1 MNSRTGTISSLLA
14 MREQGNDTSTPF
26 SGEPEVHIWTQT
38 LPIREDQ
45 LQTAAAM
52 DSDAM
57 TSEEHERMVRI
68 SRTSRLQAHCWV
80 ISRVFLR
87 RVLAQYM
94 QLQARDIRFE
104 YGTSGKP
111 YLVGGPQ
118 FSLSHTNGLC
128 VLAVTSTNNELGV
141 DVEWVRPLL
150 REKAII
156 QRFLTEEERDHVLE
170 AICSGEDSSS
180 LLWKVLT
187 GKEAWIKA
195 SGQSL
200 CGQWRNLNTVQAI
213 RNHEHVLEWAGQ
225 NYVLHSLNMGKG
237 YSASLCVT
245 GRDIPLIRWM
255 NMDNNI
261 QSYEGVS
268 I

>member
-1 MNSRTGTISSLLA
+1 MDSRTGTISSLLA
-14 MREQGNDTSTPF
+14 MREQGNNTFTPF

-45 LQTAAAM
+45 LQTAAAI

-68 SRTSRLQAHCWV
+68 STTSRLQAHCWM
-80 ISRVFLR
+80 ISRIFLR

-111 YLVGGPQ
+111 YLGGGPQ

-213 RNHEHVLEWAGQ
+213 RNDEHVLEWAGQ

-245 GRDIPLIRWM
+245 GTERSLVRRM
-255 NMDNNI
+255 NVADHI
-261 QSYEGVS
+261 QC
-268 I
+268 

>member
-1 MNSRTGTISSLLA
+1 M
-14 MREQGNDTSTPF
+14 
-26 SGEPEVHIWTQT
+26 
-38 LPIREDQ
+38 
-45 LQTAAAM
+45 
-52 DSDAM
+52 
-57 TSEEHERMVRI
+57 
-68 SRTSRLQAHCWV
+68 
-80 ISRVFLR
+80 
-87 RVLAQYM
+87 
-94 QLQARDIRFE
+94 
-104 YGTSGKP
+104 
-111 YLVGGPQ
+111 
-118 FSLSHTNGLC
+118 
-128 VLAVTSTNNELGV
+128 

-213 RNHEHVLEWAGQ
+213 RNDEHVLEWAGQ

-245 GRDIPLIRWM
+245 GTERSLVRRM
-255 NMDNNI
+255 NVADHI
-261 QSYEGVS
+261 QC
-268 I
+268 

>member
-1 MNSRTGTISSLLA
+1 MDFSTGTISSLLA
-14 MREQGNDTSTPF
+14 MREQGNDTFTPF
-26 SGEPEVHIWTQT
+26 SEEPEVHIWTQT
-38 LPIREDQ
+38 LPISEDQ
-45 LQTAAAM
+45 LQTAAAI

-68 SRTSRLQAHCWV
+68 SRTSRLQAHCWM
-80 ISRVFLR
+80 ISRDFLR

-225 NYVLHSLNMGKG
+225 NYVLQSLKMGKS

-245 GRDIPLIRWM
+245 GREIPLIRWM

-261 QSYEGVS
+261 QSYEG
-268 I
+268 IGN